1 MISNGHSTW
10 STMGWLEVD
19 LASVLGK
26 IKSGYDSSFETVFNF
41 KGTSLKVTKDGF
53 KIIFLLEKSTLMK
66 LSKIIFDG
74 KY

>member
-1 MISNGHSTW
+1 MISNGHWTW
-10 STMGWLEVD
+10 WTMGWLVVD
-19 LASVLGK
+19 LASDLGK

-41 KGTSLKVTKDGF
+41 IGTSLKVTQDGF